1 MGSRS
6 AHYCRLRHGQRCVRA
21 GDLGSLASPLAYLGT
36 AGRLGNAMSTLA
48 ILLATRSRGFTPLI
62 DLANYQVGARG
73 HRIYFCYNNSL
84 LVSTSVMVNF
94 DCCSDNLL
102 DFTH

>member
-1 MGSRS
+1 MWSRS

-62 DLANYQVGARG
+62 DLANYQVAARG
-73 HRIYFCYNNSL
+73 HRKYFFLPIIYCWF
-84 LVSTSVMVNF
+84 
-94 DCCSDNLL
+94 
-102 DFTH
+102 

>member
-1 MGSRS
+1 MWSRS

-62 DLANYQVGARG
+62 DLANYQVRG
-73 HRIYFCYNNSL
+73 GDTEYIFA
-84 LVSTSVMVNF
+84 TI
-94 DCCSDNLL
+94 DN
-102 DFTH
+102 

>member
-1 MGSRS
+1 M
-6 AHYCRLRHGQRCVRA
+6 RA

-62 DLANYQVGARG
+62 DLANYQVRAR
-73 HRIYFCYNNSL
+73 
-84 LVSTSVMVNF
+84 
-94 DCCSDNLL
+94 
-102 DFTH
+102 

>member
-1 MGSRS
+1 MWSRS

-62 DLANYQVGARG
+62 DLANYQVRGAVTQNIFFSTNIIDFWFR
-73 HRIYFCYNNSL
+73 RFNNC
-84 LVSTSVMVNF
+84 VMVI
-94 DCCSDNLL
+94 
-102 DFTH
+102 

>member
-1 MGSRS
+1 MWSRS

-62 DLANYQVGARG
+62 DLANYQVRGAGTQNTARSAQ
-73 HRIYFCYNNSL
+73 REPPQTCA
-84 LVSTSVMVNF
+84 
-94 DCCSDNLL
+94 
-102 DFTH
+102 